1 MLMTHAELVIQNALA
16 FVAASRSAR
25 ERDLERRE
33 KLLERIQLMRPP
45 NPYLVKTRGGEQ
57 LKLDLDH

>member
-1 MLMTHAELVIQNALA
+1 MTHAELVIKNALA

-45 NPYLVKTRGGEQ
+45 NPYLAKTRGGEQ